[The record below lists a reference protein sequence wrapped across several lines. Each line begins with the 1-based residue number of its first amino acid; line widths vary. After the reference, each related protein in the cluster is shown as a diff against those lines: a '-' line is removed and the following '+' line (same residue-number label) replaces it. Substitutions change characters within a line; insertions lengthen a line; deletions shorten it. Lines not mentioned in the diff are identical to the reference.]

1 MASPHENRAARMATL
16 LAHNGRINMNSLD
29 SMLERNKDF
38 AARQSAAGTLLPS
51 LPRSLPNVKAVII
64 GCADMRVDPA
74 HVLGIK
80 PGEAV
85 VIRNI
90 GGGNTPRV
98 VGGGGVLRR

>member
-1 MASPHENRAARMATL
+1 
-16 LAHNGRINMNSLD
+16 MNSLD
-29 SMLERNKDF
+29 SMLERNKNF

-85 VIRNI
+85 IIRTSA
-90 GGGNTPRV
+90 GD
-98 VGGGGVLRR
+98 